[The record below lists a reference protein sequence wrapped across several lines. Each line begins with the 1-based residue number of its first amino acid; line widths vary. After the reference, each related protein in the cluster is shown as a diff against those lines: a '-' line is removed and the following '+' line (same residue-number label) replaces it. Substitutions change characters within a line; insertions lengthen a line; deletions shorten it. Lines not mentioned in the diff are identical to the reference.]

1 MKKIDKLI
9 LKSFLGPFF
18 LTFVVVVFILLT
30 QTLIKYF
37 DEFVGKDL
45 GFAVFSEL
53 IFYFSLTT
61 TPVAL
66 PLAMLLSTLI
76 CFGNLGEHYE
86 LTAIKS
92 SGISLIRVL
101 FPIFIFAILLT
112 FVAFWFNNT
121 IVPHSNLNAY
131 SLLWD
136 IRQKKPS
143 LDIKEGVFYNGL
155 TGFSIKANKK
165 ILGKDGKEILLDVML
180 YNHQDGNGNN
190 QVILADSAKMYTT
203 FNERYLILELFRGN
217 SYAVLEPDARKAQKD
232 EFQRDAFE
240 QSKWIISLASF
251 DLTRTKKELF
261 SSSKYMMNV
270 RQLQHVADSVYN
282 DYSVLRKSAPATASQ
297 YYYNHFKPL
306 PAKVDSIQ
314 GNWMDSLSS
323 RKLEQYAIQDILVTA
338 ASQARNMKSFT
349 QSHVQQIEY
358 TLKESRTFTVEKYKK
373 YTQSVACLIMFL
385 IGAPLGAIIK
395 KGGLGIPVLVSIT
408 FFIIFY
414 VLSLLGE
421 KWAREGMISIPP
433 GVWAANSILLLCG
446 LFFLRQARNDSR
458 LFEADMYKVAFSRLI
473 EKWHKLF
480 PARQRKM
487 ATTPR

>member
-9 LKSFLGPFF
+9 LKSFIGPFF

-92 SGISLIRVL
+92 AGISLVRVL
-101 FPIFIFAILLT
+101 FPIFLFSILLT

-165 ILGKDGKEILLDVML
+165 VPTKNGEVLLDVML
-180 YNHQDGNGNN
+180 YNHKDGNGNN

-203 FNERYLILELFRGN
+203 LNERYLILELFKGN
-217 SYAVLEPDARKAQKD
+217 SYAVIEPDVRKAQKD
-232 EFQRDAFE
+232 EFQRDEFDH
-240 QSKWIISLASF
+240 SKMVFDLSSF
-251 DLTRTKKELF
+251 DLSRTKKELF

-282 DYSVLRKSAPATASQ
+282 DYAVLRKNAPVTASQ
-297 YYYNHFKPL
+297 YYYNHTKAL
-306 PAKVDSIQ
+306 PAKVDSLQ
-314 GNWMDSLSS
+314 GSWMDSLSS
-323 RKLEQYAIQDILVTA
+323 RKLEQFAIQDILSTA
-338 ASQARNMKSFT
+338 TSQARNMKSFT
-349 QSHVQQIEY
+349 QSHVQQMEN

-373 YTQSVACLIMFL
+373 YTQSLACLIMFL

-395 KGGLGIPVLVSIT
+395 KGGLGVPVLVSIT

-421 KWAREGMISIPP
+421 KWAREGIVGIPP
-433 GVWAANSILLLCG
+433 GVWAANFILFWFG

-458 LFEADMYKVAFSRLI
+458 LFEADMYKVALGRFA
-473 EKWHKLF
+473 EKWQKRF
-480 PARQRKM
+480 APRRQQIQKV
-487 ATTPR
+487 PN